1 MKHRSSVFLTLGLLL
16 LWQGQTPSLAAKKY
30 YPPGFTPPS
39 DQKLIPSKT
48 PAPEPTPQVIIQQ
61 LPGSKQVIIKTVPV
75 TRPTKPK
82 DPLLVLIEEH
92 RYYDALRVLDTRL
105 SKSPNSVYL
114 QMMRGQILREEGN
127 YQQALAQYQS
137 IFEKN
142 KTKNTKAGALN
153 GLGWTHL
160 QKAFHNKRAGNIAG
174 FEAELSSADASF
186 RQATRLQP
194 NLSYAWA
201 GLSQVALANDQ
212 LKEAEEWI
220 KKAKRFSPN
229 ILTVQ
234 LTEAKLL
241 LARKKPEEALQILYG
256 IKKTTTHEPEVF
268 LMLAQ
273 ASLDTGKVDD
283 AIINLKQMLGITP
296 DDPEG
301 LKLLSQSYELKMKPE
316 DAAQVLERAISLNPA
331 DTTSV
336 EALIKLYDQR
346 DQTTRSELLLKTLLK
361 DNPSQVHYGKL
372 LLERL
377 IADCRWEEAYREGL
391 SFVGPTLTNKDESEA
406 AQQTIVNLFAQA
418 VFQQGR
424 GMLDWREAMQEP
436 AVQQARRFSQE
447 QLEKSVANGESD
459 KTYDLNN
466 RLNLLLIDPLAL
478 IPALP
483 KNFTPTPE
491 QLPAT
496 LQIAVLQ
503 GDGDARE
510 RLLQQAQSGEQ
521 QLALAKAL
529 YNLGDYNGAVQLA
542 DSAIAASPENAE
554 EAKGIRQNAEHAQ
567 QAMKDQLITLSRLP
581 RRVSDEHWKKVATEA
596 LRVGSGNWETHAQVS
611 DGLEKRNQLPLALLH
626 QRLTAQY
633 ATHPRDKKQWA
644 HKAEKTAKKLE
655 KEKQKEEQ
663 GTAQGNIFLNFVH
676 LLPF

>member
-1 MKHRSSVFLTLGLLL
+1 MKNRSSVFLTLGLLL

-39 DQKLIPSKT
+39 DQKLAPAKS
-48 PAPEPTPQVIIQQ
+48 APEPTPQVIIQQ

-75 TRPTKPK
+75 TRPAKPK

-105 SKSPNSVYL
+105 KKSPNSVYL
-114 QMMRGQILREEGN
+114 QMMRGQILREEGS
-127 YQQALAQYQS
+127 YPQAFAQYQS
-137 IFEKN
+137 ILEKN
-142 KTKNTKAGALN
+142 KTRSTKAGALN

-160 QKAFHNKRAGNIAG
+160 QKAFHNKRVGDIAG

-194 NLSYAWA
+194 NFSYAWA

-212 LKEAEEWI
+212 LNEAEQWA
-220 KKAKRFSPN
+220 KTAKRFSPN
-229 ILTVQ
+229 NLTVQ

-283 AIINLKQMLGITP
+283 AIINLKQMLDIAP

-331 DTTSV
+331 DTDSV

-346 DQTTRSELLLKTLLK
+346 DQTARSELLLKTLLK
-361 DNPSQVHYGKL
+361 DKPSQAYYGKL

-377 IADCRWEEAYREGL
+377 IAECRWEEAYHEGL
-391 SFVGPTLTNKDESEA
+391 SFVGPILSNQNESET
-406 AQQTIVNLFAQA
+406 AQQNIVNLFAQA

-424 GMLDWREAMQEP
+424 SMLDWREVMKEP
-436 AVQQARRFSQE
+436 AVQQARQFSKA
-447 QLEKSVANGESD
+447 QLEKSVADGESD
-459 KTYDLNN
+459 TRCDLNN
-466 RLNLLLIDPLAL
+466 RLNLLLMDPLAKM
-478 IPALP
+478 PTLP
-483 KNFTPTPE
+483 KNFTPTTE
-491 QLPAT
+491 QLPAA

-503 GDGDARE
+503 GDQDSREHLLKQAESGD
-510 RLLQQAQSGEQ
+510 Q
-521 QLALAKAL
+521 QLVLAKDL
-529 YNLGDYNGAVQLA
+529 YNLGDYEGAIRLA
-542 DSAIAASPENAE
+542 DSAIATSPEKAE
-554 EAKGIRQNAEHAQ
+554 DAKVVRQNAQHAQ
-567 QAMKDQLITLSRLP
+567 QEMEDQLITLSRLP
-581 RRVSDEHWKKVATEA
+581 RRVSDDHWKKVATEA
-596 LRVGSGNWETHAQVS
+596 LRVGSGNWETHAEVAE
-611 DGLEKRNQLPLALLH
+611 GLEKRDQLSLTLLH
-626 QRLTAQY
+626 QQLAAQY
-633 ATHPRDKKQWA
+633 ATHPRDKKHWT
-644 HKAEKTAKKLE
+644 HKSEKTAKKLE
-655 KEKQKEEQ
+655 KREAQ
-663 GTAQGNIFLNFVH
+663 GTAQNNIFLNFIQ